1 MVSPGVAED
10 NAAAPP
16 PPRTMQ
22 EVEGLINTLYS
33 PSTTP
38 HDVQAIN
45 RVLQRLQRSPE
56 GWLLATSL
64 SSSANEHVQFFAAST
79 WMVKLNTDW
88 QGLSEQDALGL
99 LDSLITWL
107 IRVVSAGFKPFIW
120 RKICVTL
127 VNYYIRFSNLW
138 QHCVRHLVC
147 RFSGL
152 TTGVQQDALHT
163 LPPTETL
170 LAQLSNVSKT
180 VIVGFTRT
188 LIEEVGR
195 IDSKNSKGYH
205 YHEGMNLN
213 TPDAAS
219 VVMKVLTEPGSPLN
233 HLTVEQVTLVEEAL
247 KCYQAWATYSTREAG
262 QALQLF
268 QPITRVTFEWLESPQ
283 IYRISSE
290 TVSEMLINS
299 FYFYTAEDNHYLAE
313 RITGRWGQGKFS
325 QVVPKEHDEYDS
337 EETDAFA
344 HMLVAFAESNLKGL
358 VLTVESQT
366 SQTIFEMLHG
376 LLRLPGYP
384 VADEEVSNLE
394 FEFWSSLT
402 EFMTDYP
409 FEEGAPKPHWWGFCR
424 SHLLR
429 AVQEYWVKIRIP
441 PQDVLADWYKDDK
454 DGFQSY
460 RKDFADL
467 LETAYPVLQ
476 AELFGELV
484 QHALNQVNA
493 PLPDWQEVESCLF
506 CINALSD
513 TLTTEPTEYTFL
525 SALFQSPLFSILANP
540 ESSELSRTKLTAIS
554 VIGSYSEYFEERTE
568 LLPGALNFLFSSLTI
583 PKLINQASKSILSLC
598 SSCRTK
604 LTSELPAFIQHYQ
617 IFASRHPSES
627 IGRERVLGALGCLVE
642 ALHREED
649 KASALE
655 PLLTSVSADFI
666 ACKQLLSARY
676 EEEAKERALLAL
688 RCLVSLGKSLQAPEE
703 GPIIIDES
711 DGVRKPRTIWDDGP
725 GHQLQILLA
734 QAIEDIAATFPKDRE
749 IAKEACDVF
758 RCGFTE
764 TQPGL
769 LVFPARFVV
778 DFLLSCGARSPFYDV
793 IIGTASA
800 FVNCIS
806 AEGYGECRRLTGY
819 VFGLI
824 EGLDGNPETDPEL
837 AHNIL
842 EYANRLLTKHLHLF
856 LEVQE
861 AVLARVLALSL
872 ASLVCKEQFPKKTS
886 CTFWTN
892 LITTAAA
899 VAAAGE
905 GQGQRMMVEMI
916 LQQTGETLAKNLV
929 MAIGGGAARSELDN
943 VTEPLKKMV
952 FKQLQARKWLEQG
965 MFSNGE
971 GFPSAKVTA
980 EDKGMFLKKLF
991 TLRGGRGTNQLVK
1004 EFWLACRG
1012 TEFSYAS

>member
-1 MVSPGVAED
+1 MVPGAAENGPPAVD
-10 NAAAPP
+10 IDAPP
-16 PPRTMQ
+16 APRSMQ
-22 EVEGLINTLYS
+22 EVEALINSMYS
-33 PSTTP
+33 PATTP
-38 HDVQAIN
+38 TDVAAIN
-45 RVLQRLQRSPE
+45 RVLQQLQRSPD
-56 GWLLATSL
+56 GWLLARTL

-79 WMVKLNTDW
+79 WIVKLNTDW
-88 QGLSEQDALGL
+88 QSLSEQDALGL
-99 LDSLITWL
+99 LDSLLTWL
-107 IRVVSAGFKPFIW
+107 VRVVGAGFKPFIW

-147 RFSGL
+147 RFAGV
-152 TTGVQQDALHT
+152 TTGVQQDNLHV
-163 LPPTETL
+163 LPPTATL
-170 LAQLSNVSKT
+170 LAQLGNVPKT

-219 VVMKVLTEPGSPLN
+219 VVMTVLTEPGSPLN

-283 IYRISSE
+283 IYRVSSE
-290 TVSEMLINS
+290 TVSEMLING
-299 FYFYTAEDNHYLAE
+299 FYFYTAEDNHFLAE
-313 RITGRWGQGKFS
+313 RITGAWGQAKFS
-325 QVVPKEHDEYDS
+325 QIVPKEHDDYDS

-358 VLTVESQT
+358 VLTADSPT

-384 VADEEVSNLE
+384 VADEDVSNLE

-402 EFMTDYP
+402 EFMTDQPY
-409 FEEGAPKPHWWGFCR
+409 EDGAPRPHWWGICR
-424 SHLLR
+424 SQLLR

-441 PQDVLADWYKDDK
+441 PPDVLAEWFKDDK

-476 AELFGELV
+476 AELFAELV
-484 QHALNQVNA
+484 QHALNQVNT
-493 PLPDWQEVESCLF
+493 PQPDWQEVESCLF

-513 TLTTEPTEYTFL
+513 SLTTEPAEYSYL

-554 VIGSYSEYFEERTE
+554 VIGSYSEYFEEHTE

-583 PKLINQASKSILSLC
+583 PKLINQASKSINSLC

-604 LTSELPAFIQHYQ
+604 LVSELPAFIQHYQ

-627 IGRERVLGALGCLVE
+627 LGRERVLGALGCLIQ
-642 ALHREED
+642 ALEREED

-655 PLLTSVSADFI
+655 PLLTSVSNDFI

-676 EEEAKERALLAL
+676 DDEAKERALLAL
-688 RCLVSLGKSLQAPEE
+688 RCLVSLGKSLQEPEE
-703 GPIIIDES
+703 GPIVIDETNGS
-711 DGVRKPRTIWDDGP
+711 QKPRTIWDEGP
-725 GHQLQILLA
+725 GHGLQLVLA

-749 IAKEACDVF
+749 ITKEACDVF

-764 TQPGL
+764 SLPGL
-769 LVFPARFVV
+769 LVFPPRLVV

-806 AEGYGECRRLTGY
+806 VDGYDECRRLTGY

-824 EGLDGNPETDPEL
+824 EGLDGPETDPEL

-842 EYANRLLTKHLHLF
+842 EYANRLLSKHLHLF

-861 AVLARVLALSL
+861 AVLARVLSLAL
-872 ASLVCKEQFPKKTS
+872 ASLVCKEQFPKKTA

-892 LITTAAA
+892 LITTAS
-899 VAAAGE
+899 E
-905 GQGQRMMVEMI
+905 GDEQRVVEMI
-916 LQQTGETLAKNLV
+916 LQQTGEALAKNLV

-943 VTEPLKKMV
+943 VTEPLKRMV
-952 FKQLQARKWLEQG
+952 FKQLQARKWLEQS

-971 GFPSAKVTA
+971 GFPSGKVTA

-1012 TEFSYAS
+1012 TEFTYAS